1 MTHAFNNHSRLSLL
15 HASPGNAKLFQTQ
28 GNENIRPRG
37 TNYSIKGVSSNGLS
51 RGGHSVKSP
60 DPYSVMISLSVY
72 RSVDRGLRQKVNYKP
87 SCDSSAS
94 SARVVI
100 DFYCASCWRSPAGA
114 YLPSHPGD
122 AHRTP
127 SVRPYFLSPLKII
140 PSPM

>member
-1 MTHAFNNHSRLSLL
+1 MVSLL
-15 HASPGNAKLFQTQ
+15 VFAGIY
-28 GNENIRPRG
+28 ENIRPRG

-60 DPYSVMISLSVY
+60 DPYSVLISLSVY

-100 DFYCASCWRSPAGA
+100 DSYCASCWRSPAGA

-122 AHRTP
+122 AHRTHP
-127 SVRPYFLSPLKII
+127 FDVAGKLASIRW
-140 PSPM
+140 